1 VRASEEKESFEE
13 MTQKMW
19 KNHERRNLKENRVV
33 WKTKEEE
40 NFTGLLTATPPS
52 IMLNSLVTGGSAF
65 VSCKVNC
72 TGGKYVGAADV
83 APHTSF
89 TGTLSSTSCLAC
101 LHNSRSNPQT
111 YQDVSS
117 LSSSSSSE
125 EEDYI

>member
-1 VRASEEKESFEE
+1 
-13 MTQKMW
+13 
-19 KNHERRNLKENRVV
+19 VV

-89 TGTLSSTSCLAC
+89 TGTLSRTSCLAC

-117 LSSSSSSE
+117 LSSSSSSSSSSS